1 MLYLFKFNLVVFSDS
16 LDLKVGNRE
25 VKKRGDK
32 LRWLAM
38 ADQDQLVLI
47 PKRGSGFEHLF
58 NADVD

>member
-1 MLYLFKFNLVVFSDS
+1 MLYLFKLNLVVFSDS